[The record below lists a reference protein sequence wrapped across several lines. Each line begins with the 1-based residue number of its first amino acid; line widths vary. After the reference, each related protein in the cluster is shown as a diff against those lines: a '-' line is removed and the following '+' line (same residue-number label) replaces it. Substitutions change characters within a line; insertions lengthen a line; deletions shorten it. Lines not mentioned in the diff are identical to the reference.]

1 MVILS
6 DQINRVKLEKIGYFR
21 SITSNMKRFFRITM
35 RIVLALAGIAI
46 LITAGF
52 LGWLTLKEFRPA
64 PVQRLEI
71 AGNDSASVQGHDT
84 LSIVTWNIG
93 YCGLGKEMDFFYEG
107 GTMVRPSKELAG
119 KYFKGIG
126 GMLERFDTVDFIM
139 LQEVDFNS
147 KRTYHMN
154 GYKGFCAFLP
164 RYASSVAINYQCS
177 FIPVPPR
184 EPMGKVSSGI
194 VTYSRFRPWQ
204 AWRYRYNTSF
214 PWPTSL
220 AMLKRCYMVQQFRLG
235 NGKQLLI
242 VNLHNS
248 TFDDKGQLR
257 LEELKELGS
266 FLETEYRKGNYVV
279 AGGDWNMNPRGFN
292 PGEIIS
298 GDSVHE
304 IQPPVTGTF
313 IPGWQFVFDST
324 LPTNRDVNKPYNTGS
339 SGTTLIDFYVVSP
352 NVDPL
357 TCKTI
362 RLGFENSDHDPVYMQ
377 FKLK

>member
-1 MVILS
+1 
-6 DQINRVKLEKIGYFR
+6 
-21 SITSNMKRFFRITM
+21 MKRFFRIFL
-35 RIVLALAGIAI
+35 RIVLVLAGIVI
-46 LITAGF
+46 LLTASF

-64 PVQRLEI
+64 PVQRLDIE
-71 AGNDSASVQGHDT
+71 GTGSASIQEKDT
-84 LSIVTWNIG
+84 FSTLTWNIG

-107 GTMVRPSKELAG
+107 GTMVRPSGELAG
-119 KYFKGIG
+119 RYFKGIG
-126 GMLERFDTVDFIM
+126 GTLERFDTLDFIM

-154 GYKGFCAFLP
+154 EYKGFCAFLP
-164 RYASSVAINYQCS
+164 GYASSVAINYQCS
-177 FIPVPPR
+177 FIPVPPG

-194 VTYSRFRPWQ
+194 VTFSRFRPGQ

-214 PWPTSL
+214 PWPKSL
-220 AMLKRCYMVQQFRLG
+220 AMLKRCFMVQQYGLD

-242 VNLHNS
+242 INLHNS

-266 FLETEYRKGNYVV
+266 FLEAEYRKGNYVV
-279 AGGDWNMNPRGFN
+279 AGGDWNMNPRGFD
-292 PGEIIS
+292 PGQIMT
-298 GDSVHE
+298 GDSVHD
-304 IQPPVTGTF
+304 IQPPVTDSF
-313 IPGWQFVFDST
+313 VPGWQFVYDSA
-324 LPTNRDVNKPYNTGS
+324 LPTNRDVNKPYKTGS

-352 NVDPL
+352 NIVPL
-357 TCKTI
+357 SCKAI